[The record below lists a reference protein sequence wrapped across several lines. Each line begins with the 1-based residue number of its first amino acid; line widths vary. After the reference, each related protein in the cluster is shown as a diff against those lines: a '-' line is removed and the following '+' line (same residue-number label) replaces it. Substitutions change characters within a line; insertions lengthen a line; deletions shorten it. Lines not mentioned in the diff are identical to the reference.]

1 MVYSF
6 AMKTV
11 PIVVVYLED
20 FLREAEG
27 LWSDEELQEFTDF
40 IARNPEA
47 GTVVPGMQG
56 VRKVRWAREGVGKRG
71 GVRVIYYFHNDTLP
85 IFLMDIYAKSAR
97 EDLDAD
103 GKRAALKF
111 VAAIKARLKERKS

>member
-1 MVYSF
+1 
-6 AMKTV
+6 MKTV

-47 GTVVPGMQG
+47 GTVVPGMHG
-56 VRKVRWAREGVGKRG
+56 VRKVRWSREGTGKRG
-71 GVRVIYYFHNDTLP
+71 GVRVIYYFYNETLP
-85 IFLMDIYAKSAR
+85 IFLMDIYAKSAKG
-97 EDLDAD
+97 DLDTE

-111 VAAIKARLKERKS
+111 VAAIRAKLKERKS